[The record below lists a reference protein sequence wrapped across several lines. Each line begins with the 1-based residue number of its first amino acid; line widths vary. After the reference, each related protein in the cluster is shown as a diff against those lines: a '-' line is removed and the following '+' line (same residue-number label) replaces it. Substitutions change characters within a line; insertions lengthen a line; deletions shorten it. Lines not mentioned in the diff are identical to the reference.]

1 MDDHYAALRVSLK
14 MIDMRKPSNLP
25 PKPHGSPSEV
35 SKAVRLA
42 GRAWSFKISRNRD
55 KDPLN
60 ICTAY
65 INILCVYQCVS
76 AYHIHSLYIYLY
88 IHVYL
93 QLYTYI
99 WYMDIQDMIYYY
111 AAAGAYTHNT
121 GLTLSNH
128 CFWSWT
134 CGCSCRTLLSDARA
148 GRSMSPRRG
157 GDSLPTGRSDW
168 TDGDPI

>member
-1 MDDHYAALRVSLK
+1 

-76 AYHIHSLYIYLY
+76 CILIIYIYINIYIYIYMYTCVYTSIHIHMIHGYIGYDILLCSCRC
-88 IHVYL
+88 I
-93 QLYTYI
+93 YTQYR
-99 WYMDIQDMIYYY
+99 Y
-111 AAAGAYTHNT
+111 
-121 GLTLSNH
+121 LTLSNH

-134 CGCSCRTLLSDARA
+134 CGCSCLTLLSDARA
-148 GRSMSPRRG
+148 GRSISPRRG
-157 GDSLPTGRSDW
+157 GDSLRTGRSDW

>member
-1 MDDHYAALRVSLK
+1 

-76 AYHIHSLYIYLY
+76 AYHIHSLYIYIY
-88 IHVYL
+88 IFVYTCVFTIIHIHMIHG
-93 QLYTYI
+93 YTGY
-99 WYMDIQDMIYYY
+99 DI
-111 AAAGAYTHNT
+111 
-121 GLTLSNH
+121 LL
-128 CFWSWT
+128 
-134 CGCSCRTLLSDARA
+134 CSCRCIYTQYRFNTIQPLLLVMNLWLLLSDAPLGRA
-148 GRSMSPRRG
+148 CRTFNVSETRRRFTAYWTKWLDRWGSDLRS
-157 GDSLPTGRSDW
+157 
-168 TDGDPI
+168 